1 MLGKEKEKNLYSM
14 LLAVWGMFTF
24 VTVIIVYGMIDY
36 KLKSIDKLSSDVEK
50 LLNIQFSQIWWEEN
64 YSTILE
70 IWELSKDQATSQMKQ
85 YLEQL
90 RAQKSWKAPSNNNEG
105 SVSNEAPEQMPESP
119 VGKVS
124 VEEIKSIKD
133 SSYIDGNVDA
143 KITWIEYSDLECPYC
158 ARLHN
163 SWTPE
168 ALKEK
173 YWEKLNIIFNHFPL
187 EFHAN
192 AFPWAQVLECTW
204 ELGGSENFY
213 EVMKASFK
221 SKNSSKDFLVDT
233 AVWLWVDKDAL
244 NECIAS
250 WKHDDKIKSQ
260 VLVWSQKFGVT
271 WTPWNVLVNN
281 ETGEFRVLSWALPT
295 SEFEKAI
302 DELLK

>member
-14 LLAVWGMFTF
+14 LLAVGGMFTF

-50 LLNIQFSQIWWEEN
+50 LLNIQFSQIGGEEN

-70 IWELSKDQATSQMKQ
+70 IGELSKDQATSQMKQ

-90 RAQKSWKAPSNNNEG
+90 RAQKSGKAPSNNNEG

-163 SWTPE
+163 SGTPE

-173 YWEKLNIIFNHFPL
+173 YGEKLNIIFNHFPL

-192 AFPWAQVLECTW
+192 AFPGAQVLECTG

-233 AVWLWVDKDAL
+233 AVGLGVDKDAL

-250 WKHDDKIKSQ
+250 GKHDDKIKSQ
-260 VLVWSQKFGVT
+260 VLVGSQKFGVT
-271 WTPWNVLVNN
+271 GTPGNVLVNN
-281 ETGEFRVLSWALPT
+281 ETGEFRVLSGALPT